1 MGGARSRAQD
11 PRLAALVF
19 DLEQVEAVA
28 KRYPTLQW
36 NPDDD
41 DLSVLVHSTVN
52 ALKNQIAVIEH
63 NHAGAELRRQFQMRR
78 PRGRLDKA
86 AARVSFAEG
95 CSTIPR
101 SFERLDP
108 GRDHPRVLES
118 GRPTQMPVPARSCA
132 DKGSRQDAERVKLCA
147 LAHVGCG
154 AALALDEF
162 EAPMLS
168 IGLEK
173 L

>member
-78 PRGRLDKA
+78 PRGRLDKTV
-86 AARVSFAEG
+86 ARVSFAEG

-101 SFERLDP
+101 SFVLDDDDDDDDDH
-108 GRDHPRVLES
+108 RDYRVQY
-118 GRPTQMPVPARSCA
+118 R
-132 DKGSRQDAERVKLCA
+132 KGINK
-147 LAHVGCG
+147 
-154 AALALDEF
+154 
-162 EAPMLS
+162 
-168 IGLEK
+168 
-173 L
+173 